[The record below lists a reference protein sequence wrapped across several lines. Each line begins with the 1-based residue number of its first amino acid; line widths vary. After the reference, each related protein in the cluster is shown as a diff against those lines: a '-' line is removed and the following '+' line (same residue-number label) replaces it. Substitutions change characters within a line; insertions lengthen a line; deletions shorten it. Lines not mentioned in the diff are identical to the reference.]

1 VSARDKLSPDVDAFM
16 HADERFSELC
26 GPEADGR
33 WSALGAPAA
42 GSLAERQLA
51 TIARVGATAGVIDA
65 LAWEIK
71 QRIALLDDARR
82 SRRSKK

>member
-1 VSARDKLSPDVDAFM
+1 V
-16 HADERFSELC
+16 
-26 GPEADGR
+26 
-33 WSALGAPAA
+33 
-42 GSLAERQLA
+42 